1 MSVINTNL
9 NALVSQESS
18 RSSNLK
24 LSRSMERLS
33 TGLRINS
40 AKDDAAGLS
49 ISNRMTAQV
58 RGIQMAIKN
67 SNDAISMSQ
76 TAEGAYGQVGNIL
89 QRMRELAVQS
99 ATATMNAGDRS
110 SLQLEVDQL
119 VEEINHIA
127 DTTNFNNIKL
137 LNGKAKDL
145 VIQTGANQEDKI
157 KMSFDSVRANHIG
170 SDIQPS
176 LTSLGGTAAARAA
189 LEDGDLMI
197 NGIQIGAS
205 YADDDQLSTDSN
217 SASAIAK
224 VAAINRL
231 SESTGV
237 VAKVNE
243 TVVSGTAMAGAS
255 LSGTVTINGYT
266 TSNISTTSDTAL
278 SRKLTVDAINAI
290 SGATGVK
297 AFDTESD
304 NGGVVLTAADGR
316 NIRLT
321 LSTVTAASTGLATGA
336 PTTYVG
342 SYDLYSIDGSDIKLN
357 SDEDTVTTSQT
368 LGITKAGLRVGTF
381 AGGSASTVTAMRATT
396 QEGVGG
402 SSTNTVADVAGV
414 LNGDTLVINGIA
426 VGAAIA
432 TDDQFS
438 YQTSGNTT
446 RGSQRSASAIAIAAA
461 INKQSD
467 RTGVKATAEANVI
480 RGTSFTPDTAPLSS
494 ATITLN
500 GASITVVSYTDIDT
514 VVDAF
519 NEKSGQTGVIASRYG
534 TALELRAAD
543 GRNITIGA
551 SDATLANLGLTGTGI
566 NTNGSTS
573 LVTFYSS
580 VKLESDEAFTVESG
594 FEGVL
599 NFERLGFRRGTYG
612 GAVGDKVSEINI
624 TTQQGASDALRAI
637 DAAINQ
643 VSAAQALSGALNN
656 RLDVIVNNLSEGLQ
670 NMSAS
675 RSRILDTDY
684 ASETTELAKQQII
697 QQAATAMLA
706 QANQQPQGVLALLR

>member
-1 MSVINTNL
+1 
-9 NALVSQESS
+9 
-18 RSSNLK
+18 
-24 LSRSMERLS
+24 
-33 TGLRINS
+33 
-40 AKDDAAGLS
+40 
-49 ISNRMTAQV
+49 
-58 RGIQMAIKN
+58 MAIKN

-137 LNGKAKDL
+137 LNGTAKDL

-176 LTSLGGTAAARAA
+176 VTSLGGTSTVRAA
-189 LEDGDLMI
+189 LVDGDLMI
-197 NGIQIGAS
+197 NGVQIGAS
-205 YADDDQLSTDSN
+205 YADDDTLS
-217 SASAIAK
+217 SANQATSAIAK

-231 SESTGV
+231 SDSTGV
-237 VAKVNE
+237 VAKAAQ
-243 TVVSGTAMAGAS
+243 TVVSGAVMTGAAS
-255 LSGTVTINGYT
+255 SAAFTINGYSTADIGLT
-266 TSNISTTSDTAL
+266 TDTAL
-278 SRKLTVDAINAI
+278 SRKLVTDAINAI
-290 SGATGVK
+290 SKATGVT
-297 AFDTESD
+297 AFDTQSD

-316 NIRLT
+316 NIT
-321 LSTVTAASTGLATGA
+321 VATSFTSTANHGVAAAA
-336 PTTYVG
+336 TYVG
-342 SYDLYSIDGSDIKLN
+342 SYHLYSKDGSDIVIQSK
-357 SDEDTVTTSQT
+357 EDVVTTGTTGASA
-368 LGITKAGLRVGTF
+368 GINKAGLRTGTYT
-381 AGGSASTVTAMRATT
+381 GGVASTSTHMRGMTELADTSDG
-396 QEGVGG
+396 Q
-402 SSTNTVADVAGV
+402 TVADVAGV

-426 VGAAIA
+426 IGAAIA
-432 TDDQFS
+432 TDDTASFQS
-438 YQTSGNTT
+438 SGTTSL
-446 RGSQRSASAIAIAAA
+446 GSQRSASAIAIAAA

-480 RGTSFTPDTAPLSS
+480 RGTSFTAGSS
-494 ATITLN
+494 ATVILN
-500 GASITVVSYTDIDT
+500 GVTISGMDTSDIND
-514 VVDAF
+514 VVDSF
-519 NEKSGQTGVIASRYG
+519 NEYSGQTGVVARIYG
-534 TALELRAAD
+534 TALELRAED
-543 GRNITIGA
+543 GRNIAIASTSAGA
-551 SDATLANLGLTGTGI
+551 IKNLGLGDVLASGVG
-566 NTNGSTS
+566 GSATS
-573 LVTFYSS
+573 VATFYST
-580 VKLESDEAFTVESG
+580 VRLESDEAFTVESG
-594 FEGVL
+594 AEGVL
-599 NFERLGFRRGTYG
+599 NFERLGFRRGTFG
-612 GAVGDKVSEINI
+612 GAIGDKISEVNI

-643 VSAAQALSGALNN
+643 VSAAQAMSGALNN

-684 ASETTELAKQQII
+684 ATETTELAKQQII

>member
-33 TGLRINS
+33 TGQRINS
-40 AKDDAAGLS
+40 AKDDAAGLA
-49 ISNRMTAQV
+49 ITNRMTSQV

-76 TAEGAYGQVGNIL
+76 TAEGAYGQVGNVL

-99 ATATMNAGDRS
+99 ASGTMSASDRS
-110 SLQLEVDQL
+110 SVQLEVDQL
-119 VEEINHIA
+119 KEEINHIA

-137 LNGKAKDL
+137 LDGTAKNV

-176 LTSLGGTAAARAA
+176 LTSLSGSIGERGA
-189 LEDGDLMI
+189 LVDGDLMV

-205 YADDDQLSTDSN
+205 YADDDQLSTASN

-224 VAAINRL
+224 VAAINRM
-231 SESTGV
+231 SDSTGV
-237 VAKVNE
+237 TAKVAEN
-243 TVVSGTAMAGAS
+243 VVSGTAMVGAGVTGAI
-255 LSGTVTINGYT
+255 TINGYATAAVT
-266 TSNISTTSDTAL
+266 TTTDTAL

-290 SGATGVK
+290 SGATGVT
-297 AFDTESD
+297 ASDTESD
-304 NGGVVLTAADGR
+304 NGGVVLTAKDGR
-316 NIRLT
+316 NIELT
-321 LSTVTAASTGLATGA
+321 LGGTMSAAASGLAAAST
-336 PTTYVG
+336 YV
-342 SYDLYSIDGSDIKLN
+342 SKFHLYSVDGSAIKLD
-357 SDEDTVTTSQT
+357 SKEDTLTTSRT
-368 LGITKAGLRVGTF
+368 DGITKAGLRIGTF
-381 AGGSASTVTAMRATT
+381 EGGTASASTAMRATT
-396 QEGVGG
+396 QEGTGGVG
-402 SSTNTVADVAGV
+402 TNTVADVAGV

-426 VGAAIA
+426 IGGAVA

-438 YQTSGNTT
+438 YQSTTNTT
-446 RGSQRSASAIAIAAA
+446 TGSQRAASAIAIAAA
-461 INKQSD
+461 INKQTD

-480 RGTSFTPDTAPLSS
+480 RGNATWSAGGVTA
-494 ATITLN
+494 ATVTLN
-500 GASITVVSYTDIDT
+500 GATLTIDTRDIDT
-514 VVDAF
+514 VVDSF
-519 NEKSGQTGVIASRYG
+519 NEKSGQTGVTASRYG

-551 SDATLANLGLTGTGI
+551 SDAAIANLGLAGTGI
-566 NTNGSTS
+566 QTSGSTS

-580 VKLESDEAFTVESG
+580 VKLESDEAFSVESG
-594 FEGVL
+594 FEGVQ
-599 NFERLGFRRGTYG
+599 NFERLGFRRGTFG
-612 GAVGDKVSEINI
+612 GAIGDKVSEISV
-624 TTQQGASDALRAI
+624 TTQQGANDAIRAL

-643 VSAAQALSGALNN
+643 VSAAQAMSGALNN

-684 ASETTELAKQQII
+684 ATETTELAKQQII

>member
-18 RSSNLK
+18 RASNLK

-33 TGLRINS
+33 TGMRINS
-40 AKDDAAGLS
+40 AKDDAAGLA
-49 ISNRMTAQV
+49 ITNRMTAQV

-99 ATATMNAGDRS
+99 ATGTMSASDRS
-110 SLQLEVDQL
+110 SIQLEVDQL
-119 VEEINHIA
+119 KEEINHIA

-137 LNGKAKDL
+137 LDGSAKNV
-145 VIQTGANQEDKI
+145 VIQTGANQEDTI

-176 LTSLGGTAAARAA
+176 VTSLGGSYLNRGA
-189 LEDGDLMI
+189 LLDGDLMI
-197 NGIQIGAS
+197 NGVQIGAS
-205 YADDDQLSTDSN
+205 YADDDELSTSQQ
-217 SASAIAK
+217 SSSVISK

-231 SESTGV
+231 SDSTGV
-237 VAKVNE
+237 IAKAAE
-243 TVVSGTAMAGAS
+243 TVVSGYAMTGTATT
-255 LSGTVTINGYT
+255 GTITINGYA
-266 TSNISTTSDTAL
+266 TSSISTTTDTAL
-278 SRKLTVDAINAI
+278 SRKLVADAINAI
-290 SGATGVK
+290 AGATGVT
-297 AFDTESD
+297 ATDTQSD
-304 NGGVVLTAADGR
+304 NGGVVLKAADGR
-316 NIRLT
+316 NIEISFT
-321 LSTVTAASTGLATGA
+321 SFTNAGSGLAIA
-336 PTTYVG
+336 DTYVG
-342 SYDLYSIDGSDIKLN
+342 SFHLFSKDGSAIKLE
-357 SDEDTVTTSQT
+357 SKEDVLTTSQT
-368 LGITKAGLRVGTF
+368 VGITKAGLRVGTF
-381 AGGSASTVTAMRATT
+381 EGGVASTVTAMRATT
-396 QEGVGG
+396 QQVTTTGG
-402 SSTNTVADVAGV
+402 TVADTAGV

-426 VGAAIA
+426 IGGAVA
-432 TDDQFS
+432 TDDNFS
-438 YQTSGNTT
+438 FQTTTNTT
-446 RGSQRSASAIAIAAA
+446 TGSQRSASAIAIAAA
-461 INKQSD
+461 INKQSE
-467 RTGVKATAEANVI
+467 RTGVTATAEQNII
-480 RGTSFTPDTAPLSS
+480 RGTSFTGSTGTSDTA

-500 GASITVVSYTDIDT
+500 GASITVVDTSDIDT

-519 NEKSGQTGVIASRYG
+519 NEKSGQTGVVASRYG
-534 TALELRAAD
+534 TALQLTAAD
-543 GRNITIGA
+543 GRNIAIGA
-551 SDATLANLGLTGTGI
+551 SEGTLAELGLADTGI
-566 NTNGSTS
+566 TLNGSTS
-573 LVTFYSS
+573 LITFYSS

-599 NFERLGFRRGTYG
+599 NFERLGFRRGTFG
-612 GAVGDKVSEINI
+612 GAVGDKVSEINV
-624 TTQQGASDALRAI
+624 TTQQGASDALRAL

>member
-18 RSSNLK
+18 RASNLK

-40 AKDDAAGLS
+40 AKDDAAGLA

-110 SLQLEVDQL
+110 SLQLELDQL
-119 VEEINHIA
+119 IEELNHIA

-137 LNGKAKDL
+137 LNGTAKNL

-176 LTSLGGTAAARAA
+176 VTSLDGLVSARGA
-189 LEDGDLMI
+189 LLDGDLMI

-205 YADDDQLSTDSN
+205 YAEDDRLSAGSN
-217 SASAIAK
+217 EASAIAK

-231 SESTGV
+231 SEFSGV
-237 VAKVNE
+237 VAKAG
-243 TVVSGTAMAGAS
+243 TTTVSGDSMSGTGAS
-255 LSGTVTINGYT
+255 GTIVINGYT
-266 TSNISTTSDTAL
+266 TATISTTSDFSL
-278 SRKLTVDAINAI
+278 SRMLVVDAINAI

-297 AFDTESD
+297 ATDKLSDTQ
-304 NGGVVLTAADGR
+304 GVVLTAADGR
-316 NIRLT
+316 NIVLT
-321 LSTVTAASTGLATGA
+321 DNLGSAATGLAASG
-336 PTTYVG
+336 TYVG
-342 SYDLYSIDGSDIKLN
+342 TFHLYSKDGSNVSLN
-357 SDEDTVTTSQT
+357 SKEDVSVTSQT
-368 LGITKAGLRVGTF
+368 DGITKAGLRIGTYE
-381 AGGSASTVTAMRATT
+381 GRSASTVTAMRASLGEAT
-396 QEGVGG
+396 
-402 SSTNTVADVAGV
+402 TVADNAGV
-414 LNGDTLVINGIA
+414 LNGDTLMING
-426 VGAAIA
+426 VAIGSA
-432 TDDQFS
+432 IQTDDMFS
-438 YQTSGNTT
+438 YQTSGSITL
-446 RGSQRSASAIAIAAA
+446 GSQRSASAIAIAAA
-461 INKQSD
+461 INKETD
-467 RTGVKATAEANVI
+467 RTGVTAKAQANVL
-480 RGTSFTPDTAPLSS
+480 RGTSFTAGAAAVTA
-494 ATITLN
+494 ATVTLN
-500 GASITVVSYTDIDT
+500 GISITMTDYTDLQNI
-514 VVDAF
+514 VDSF
-519 NEKSGQTGVIASRYG
+519 NEASGQTGVVAQVYG

-543 GRNITIGA
+543 GRNISIAVTNA
-551 SDATLANLGLTGTGI
+551 VAANLGLGDATLGDGA
-566 NTNGSTS
+566 SS
-573 LVTFYSS
+573 HVTYYAS
-580 VKLESDEAFTVESG
+580 VQLESDEAFTVDSG
-594 FEGVL
+594 FEGVD
-599 NFERLGFRRGTYG
+599 NFERLGFRKGTFG
-612 GAVGDKVSEINI
+612 GAIGDKVSEINI
-624 TTQQGASDALRAI
+624 TTQQGASDALRAL

-684 ASETTELAKQQII
+684 ATETTELAKQQII
-697 QQAATAMLA
+697 QQAAIAMLA
-706 QANQQPQGVLALLR
+706 QANQMPQGVLALLK

>member
-33 TGLRINS
+33 TGQRINS
-40 AKDDAAGLS
+40 AKDDAAGLA
-49 ISNRMTAQV
+49 ITNRMTSQV

-76 TAEGAYGQVGNIL
+76 TAEGAYGQVSNVL

-99 ATATMNAGDRS
+99 ASGTMSASDRS
-110 SLQLEVDQL
+110 SIQLEVDQL
-119 VEEINHIA
+119 KEEINHIA

-137 LNGKAKDL
+137 LNGTAKNV
-145 VIQTGANQEDKI
+145 VIQTGANQEDTI

-170 SDIQPS
+170 SDVQPS
-176 LTSLGGTAAARAA
+176 LTSLSGSVGERGA
-189 LEDGDLMI
+189 LADGDLMI
-197 NGIQIGAS
+197 NGIQIGVS
-205 YADDDQLSTDSN
+205 YADDDEKSTASN

-231 SESTGV
+231 SDSTGV
-237 VAKVNE
+237 VAKAAENVA
-243 TVVSGTAMAGAS
+243 SGSAMTGAAGT
-255 LSGTVTINGYT
+255 GTITINGYSTASIGT
-266 TSNISTTSDTAL
+266 TTDTAL
-278 SRKLTVDAINAI
+278 SRKLTVEAINAI

-297 AFDTESD
+297 AFDTQSD
-304 NGGVVLTAADGR
+304 NGGVVLSAEDGR
-316 NIRLT
+316 NIEVAF
-321 LSTVTAASTGLATGA
+321 STVDAASTGVAAAG
-336 PTTYVG
+336 TYVG
-342 SYDLYSIDGSDIKLN
+342 KFHLYSVDGSSIKLD
-357 SDEDTVTTSQT
+357 SKEDVVTTSQT
-368 LGITKAGLRVGTF
+368 EGISKAGLRVGTF
-381 AGGSASTVTAMRATT
+381 EGRSASTVTSMRATV
-396 QEGVGG
+396 QEGTGG
-402 SSTNTVADVAGV
+402 GATNTVADVAGV

-426 VGAAIA
+426 IGAAVG

-438 YQTSGNTT
+438 YQYSSTT
-446 RGSQRSASAIAIAAA
+446 TTGSQRSASAIAIAAA

-467 RTGVKATAEANVI
+467 RTGVKASAEANVI
-480 RGTSFTPDTAPLSS
+480 RGASFTADTTGTAT
-494 ATITLN
+494 AGTITLN
-500 GASITVVSYTDIDT
+500 GASITVANYGDIDT

-543 GRNITIGA
+543 GRNITIGS
-551 SDATLANLGLTGTGI
+551 SDALAANLGLGSVGI
-566 NTNGSTS
+566 GSNGSTS
-573 LVTFYSS
+573 VVTFYST
-580 VKLESDEAFTVESG
+580 VRMESDEAFTVESG
-594 FEGVL
+594 YEGVS
-599 NFERLGFRRGTYG
+599 NFERLGFRRGTFG
-612 GAVGDKVSEINI
+612 GAVGDKVSEINV
-624 TTQQGASDALRAI
+624 TTQQGASDALRAL

-643 VSAAQALSGALNN
+643 VSAAQAMSGALNN

-684 ASETTELAKQQII
+684 ATETTELAKQQII

>member
-18 RSSNLK
+18 RASNLK

-33 TGLRINS
+33 TGQRINS
-40 AKDDAAGLS
+40 AKDDAAGLA
-49 ISNRMTAQV
+49 ITNRMTSQV

-76 TAEGAYGQVGNIL
+76 TAEGAYGQVSNVL

-99 ATATMNAGDRS
+99 ASGTMSASDRS
-110 SLQLEVDQL
+110 SIQLEVDQL
-119 VEEINHIA
+119 KEEINHIA

-137 LNGKAKDL
+137 LNGTAKNV
-145 VIQTGANQEDKI
+145 VIQTGANQEDTI

-176 LTSLGGTAAARAA
+176 VTSMAGTATARAA

-197 NGIQIGAS
+197 NGVQIGAS
-205 YADDDQLSTDSN
+205 YADDDQLSTASN

-231 SESTGV
+231 SDSTGV
-237 VAKVNE
+237 IAKAASN
-243 TVVSGTAMAGAS
+243 VVSGTAMTGAA
-255 LSGTVTINGYT
+255 LTGTVTINGYST
-266 TSNISTTSDTAL
+266 ASISTTTDTAL

-290 SGATGVK
+290 TGATGVT

-304 NGGVVLTAADGR
+304 NGGVVLTAKDGR
-316 NIRLT
+316 NIDLT
-321 LSTVTAASTGLATGA
+321 LSTVTAASTGLAASG
-336 PTTYVG
+336 TTYVG
-342 SYDLYSIDGSDIKLN
+342 SFHLFSKDGSAIELN
-357 SDEDTVTTSQT
+357 SKEDVVTTSTT

-381 AGGSASTVTAMRATT
+381 EGGSASTVTAMRSTT
-396 QEGVGG
+396 VEGSGG
-402 SSTNTVADVAGV
+402 SATNTVADVAGV

-426 VGAAIA
+426 IGAAVQ
-432 TDDQFS
+432 TDDTFS
-438 YQTSGNTT
+438 YQSSSTT
-446 RGSQRSASAIAIAAA
+446 TTGSQRSASAIAIAAA

-467 RTGVKATAEANVI
+467 RTGVTATAEANII
-480 RGTSFTPDTAPLSS
+480 RGTSFTAGTGTATA

-500 GASITVVSYTDIDT
+500 GASITIADYSDIDT

-519 NEKSGQTGVIASRYG
+519 NEKSGRTGVTASRYG
-534 TALELRAAD
+534 TALELKAAD
-543 GRNITIGA
+543 GRNITIAA
-551 SDATLANLGLTGTGI
+551 SDASLANLGLTGTGASV
-566 NTNGSTS
+566 TGTS
-573 LVTFYSS
+573 AVTFYSS
-580 VKLESDEAFTVESG
+580 VKLESEEAFTVESG
-594 FEGVL
+594 YEGIQ
-599 NFERLGFRRGTYG
+599 NFERLGFRRGTFG
-612 GAVGDKVSEINI
+612 GAVGDKVSEINV
-624 TTQQGASDALRAI
+624 TTQQGASDALRAL

-643 VSAAQALSGALNN
+643 VSAAQAMSGALNN

-684 ASETTELAKQQII
+684 ATETTELAKQQII

>member
-18 RSSNLK
+18 RASNLK

-33 TGLRINS
+33 TGMRINS

-99 ATATMNAGDRS
+99 ASGTVSASDRS
-110 SLQLEVDQL
+110 SIQLEVDQL
-119 VEEINHIA
+119 KEEINHIA

-137 LNGKAKDL
+137 LDGTAKDV

-176 LTSLGGTAAARAA
+176 LTSLSGSVGERGA
-189 LEDGDLMI
+189 LADGDLMI

-205 YADDDQLSTDSN
+205 YADDDQLSTASQ

-224 VAAINRL
+224 VAAINRM
-231 SESTGV
+231 SDATGV
-237 VAKVNE
+237 TAKVEEN
-243 TVVSGTAMAGAS
+243 VVSGTAMTGAAVAGAI
-255 LSGTVTINGYT
+255 TINGYATALVT
-266 TSNISTTSDTAL
+266 TTTDTAL

-290 SGATGVK
+290 SGATGVT
-297 AFDTESD
+297 ATDTQSD
-304 NGGVVLTAADGR
+304 NGGVVLTAKDGR
-316 NIRLT
+316 NIE
-321 LSTVTAASTGLATGA
+321 LSLGGTMTAAASGLAAAST
-336 PTTYVG
+336 YV
-342 SYDLYSIDGSDIKLN
+342 SKFHLYSVDGSAIKLD
-357 SDEDTVTTSQT
+357 SKEDVLTTSRT
-368 LGITKAGLRVGTF
+368 DGITKAGLRIGTF
-381 AGGSASTVTAMRATT
+381 EGGTASISTAMRATT
-396 QEGVGG
+396 QEGTGG
-402 SSTNTVADVAGV
+402 AGTNTVADVAGV

-426 VGAAIA
+426 IGGAVA

-438 YQTSGNTT
+438 YQSTTNTT
-446 RGSQRSASAIAIAAA
+446 TGSQRAASAIAIAAA
-461 INKQSD
+461 INKQTD

-480 RGTSFTPDTAPLSS
+480 RGNATWSTGGVTA
-494 ATITLN
+494 ATVTLN
-500 GASITVVSYTDIDT
+500 GATLTIDTRDIDT
-514 VVDAF
+514 VVDSF
-519 NEKSGQTGVIASRYG
+519 NEKSGQTGVTASRYG

-551 SDATLANLGLTGTGI
+551 SDASLANLGLAGTGFQ
-566 NTNGSTS
+566 TTGSTS

-594 FEGVL
+594 FEGIA
-599 NFERLGFRRGTYG
+599 NFERLGFRRGTFG
-612 GAVGDKVSEINI
+612 GAVGDKVSEINV
-624 TTQQGASDALRAI
+624 TTQQGANDAIRAL

-684 ASETTELAKQQII
+684 ATETTELAKQQII

>member
-49 ISNRMTAQV
+49 ITNRMTAQV

-99 ATATMNAGDRS
+99 ATATINASDRS

-119 VEEINHIA
+119 KEEINHIA

-137 LNGKAKDL
+137 LNGSAKNL
-145 VIQTGANQEDKI
+145 VIQTGANQEDTI

-176 LTSLGGTAAARAA
+176 VTSLVGTMANRGAFSN
-189 LEDGDLMI
+189 GDLMI
-197 NGIQIGAS
+197 NGVEIGES
-205 YADDDQLSTDSN
+205 YAEDDRLSWETTAGDRAS
-217 SASAIAK
+217 SAIAK
-224 VAAINRL
+224 VAAINRK
-231 SESTGV
+231 SEATGV
-237 VAKVNE
+237 TAKAAA
-243 TVVSGTAMAGAS
+243 TTISGNTAMSGAE
-255 LSGTVTINGYT
+255 LTGNIVINGYT
-266 TSNISTTSDTAL
+266 TSTITTTTDTSL
-278 SRKLTVDAINAI
+278 SRKLVTEAINAI

-297 AFDTESD
+297 ATNTDSD
-304 NGGVVLTAADGR
+304 NGGVVLVAEDGR
-316 NIRLT
+316 NITFATSTLT
-321 LSTVTAASTGLATGA
+321 SASTGLHATQ
-336 PTTYVG
+336 TTYVG
-342 SYDLYSIDGSDIKLN
+342 SYHLYSVDGSSVKIGSAENTRVDSATFGVN
-357 SDEDTVTTSQT
+357 
-368 LGITKAGLRVGTF
+368 KAGLRIGTF
-381 AGGSASTVTAMRATT
+381 DGRSASTVTDIRASVTEAQSVDAT
-396 QEGVGG
+396 
-402 SSTNTVADVAGV
+402 AGV

-426 VGAAIA
+426 IGASIQ
-432 TDDQFS
+432 TDDVYS
-438 YQTSGNTT
+438 YQYSTNTT
-446 RGSQRSASAIAIAAA
+446 QSSQRSDSAIAIAAA
-461 INKQSD
+461 INRQTD
-467 RTGVKATAEANVI
+467 RTGVRATAEANI
-480 RGTSFTPDTAPLSS
+480 LRGTSFTALTSTS
-494 ATITLN
+494 TITLN
-500 GASITVVSYTDIDT
+500 GITISSADTSDIQN
-514 VVDAF
+514 VVDSF
-519 NEKSGQTGVIASRYG
+519 NEVSGQTGVVARVYG
-534 TALELRAAD
+534 SALELTAQD
-543 GRNITIGA
+543 GRNISIAA
-551 SDATLANLGLTGTGI
+551 SAATAAALGLTGVGI
-566 NTNGSTS
+566 GTS
-573 LVTFYSS
+573 SMVTFYST
-580 VKLESDEAFTVESG
+580 VKLESDEAFTVENG
-594 FEGVL
+594 YEGVA
-599 NFERLGFRRGTYG
+599 NFELLGFRRGTYG
-612 GAVGDKVSEINI
+612 GAIGDKVSEIDI
-624 TTQQGASDALRAI
+624 TTQQGASDALRAL

-684 ASETTELAKQQII
+684 ATETTELAKQQII

-706 QANQQPQGVLALLR
+706 QANQQPQGVLALLK

>member
-18 RSSNLK
+18 RASNLK

-33 TGLRINS
+33 TGMRINS

-76 TAEGAYGQVGNIL
+76 TAEGAYGQVGNVL

-99 ATATMNAGDRS
+99 ASGTVSASDRS
-110 SLQLEVDQL
+110 SIQLEVDQL
-119 VEEINHIA
+119 KEEINHIA

-137 LNGKAKDL
+137 LDGSAKN
-145 VIQTGANQEDKI
+145 VIIQTGANQEDKI

-176 LTSLGGTAAARAA
+176 LTSLSGSVGERGA
-189 LEDGDLMI
+189 LADGDLMI
-197 NGIQIGAS
+197 NGIQIGVS
-205 YADDDQLSTDSN
+205 YADDDKLSTASQA
-217 SASAIAK
+217 ASAVAK
-224 VAAINRL
+224 VAAINRM

-237 VAKVNE
+237 TAKVAEN
-243 TVVSGTAMAGAS
+243 VVSGTAMVGAGVTGAI
-255 LSGTVTINGYT
+255 TINGYATASVT
-266 TSNISTTSDTAL
+266 TTTDTAL

-290 SGATGVK
+290 SGATGVT
-297 AFDTESD
+297 ATNTESD
-304 NGGVVLTAADGR
+304 NGGVVLTAKDGR
-316 NIRLT
+316 NIELT
-321 LSTVTAASTGLATGA
+321 LGGTMTAAASGLATA
-336 PTTYVG
+336 STYV
-342 SYDLYSIDGSDIKLN
+342 SKFHLYSVDGSAIKLD
-357 SDEDTVTTSQT
+357 SKEDVLTTSRT
-368 LGITKAGLRVGTF
+368 DGITKAGLRIGTF
-381 AGGSASTVTAMRATT
+381 EGGTASTSTAMRATT
-396 QEGVGG
+396 QEGTGG
-402 SSTNTVADVAGV
+402 ASTNTVADVAGV

-426 VGAAIA
+426 IGGAVA

-438 YQTSGNTT
+438 YQSTTNTT
-446 RGSQRSASAIAIAAA
+446 TGSQRAASAIAIAAA
-461 INKQSD
+461 INKQTD

-480 RGTSFTPDTAPLSS
+480 RGNATWSAGGVTA
-494 ATITLN
+494 ATVTLN
-500 GASITVVSYTDIDT
+500 GATLTIDTRDIDT
-514 VVDAF
+514 VVDSF
-519 NEKSGQTGVIASRYG
+519 NEKSGQTGVTASRYG

-551 SDATLANLGLTGTGI
+551 SDASIANLGLAGTGI
-566 NTNGSTS
+566 QTNGSTS

-580 VKLESDEAFTVESG
+580 VKLESDEAFSVESG

-599 NFERLGFRRGTYG
+599 NFERLGFRRGTFG
-612 GAVGDKVSEINI
+612 GAIGDKVSEINV
-624 TTQQGASDALRAI
+624 TTQQGASDAIRAL

-643 VSAAQALSGALNN
+643 VSGAQALSGALNN

-684 ASETTELAKQQII
+684 ATETTELAKQQII

>member
-40 AKDDAAGLS
+40 AKDDAAGLA
-49 ISNRMTAQV
+49 ITNRMTSQV

-99 ATATMNAGDRS
+99 ASATMNASDRS
-110 SLQLEVDQL
+110 SIQLEVDQL
-119 VEEINHIA
+119 KEEINHIP

-137 LNGKAKDL
+137 LNGTAKNM

-176 LTSLGGTAAARAA
+176 LTSYGDKSTVLTALSA
-189 LEDGDLMI
+189 GDLVI
-197 NGIQIGAS
+197 NGVHVGAS
-205 YADDDQLSTDSN
+205 FAEDDKLSDQATGA
-217 SASAIAK
+217 ASAVAK
-224 VAAINRL
+224 VAAINRV
-231 SESTGV
+231 SEQSGVIARIAGTTVSGSAVTSTSQTSSTG
-237 VAKVNE
+237 
-243 TVVSGTAMAGAS
+243 T
-255 LSGTVTINGYT
+255 LTINGYSTANIGVT
-266 TSNISTTSDTAL
+266 TDAAL
-278 SRKLTVDAINAI
+278 SRKLVAAAINAI

-297 AFDTESD
+297 ATDTESD
-304 NGGVVLTAADGR
+304 NGGVVLVAADGR
-316 NIRLT
+316 NISVSFTT
-321 LSTVTAASTGLATGA
+321 LSAGNTGLAATA
-336 PTTYVG
+336 TYVG
-342 SYDLYSIDGSDIKLN
+342 SYHLYSIDGSSFTI
-357 SDEDTVTTSQT
+357 DTRENAASS
-368 LGITKAGLRVGTF
+368 GIEGAGLRIGTYG
-381 AGGSASTVTAMRATT
+381 GGSAETVTQVRSAVSGAISSSTV
-396 QEGVGG
+396 
-402 SSTNTVADVAGV
+402 GV

-426 VGAAIA
+426 IGAAIE
-432 TDDQFS
+432 TDDTAS
-438 YQTSGNTT
+438 YMGSGTTLTTSSS
-446 RGSQRSASAIAIAAA
+446 RAASAIAIAAA

-467 RTGVKATAEANVI
+467 RTGVTAVAQANVL
-480 RGTSFTPDTAPLSS
+480 RGTSFTADSVSNNLW
-494 ATITLN
+494 LN
-500 GASITVVSYTDIDT
+500 GQVIAITNSDIEN
-514 VVDAF
+514 VVDTI
-519 NEKSGQTGVIASRYG
+519 NEYQGLTGVVASRYG
-534 TALELRAAD
+534 DALELRAVD
-543 GRNITIGA
+543 GRNISLGAVTSADAFGLNGVSIGA
-551 SDATLANLGLTGTGI
+551 ASSATGAVTHY
-566 NTNGSTS
+566 STVALQS
-573 LVTFYSS
+573 
-580 VKLESDEAFTVESG
+580 EEAFTVESG
-594 FEGVL
+594 YEGVS
-599 NFERLGFRRGTYG
+599 NFELLGFRRGTYG
-612 GAVGDKVSEINI
+612 GAVGDKVSAIDI
-624 TTQQGASDALRAI
+624 STQAGANDALRAL

-643 VSAAQALSGALNN
+643 VSAAQANSGALNN

-684 ASETTELAKQQII
+684 ATETTELAKQQII